1 MNTHT
6 AASITPNSSKM
17 SHLAISL
24 KVEPSRIFCIIA
36 ARSLRALSL
45 MREHVASACFCRG
58 GTTFGDLYCE
68 GETSD
73 EIDATTASGD
83 ANAVGDEKNATGPEG
98 DTNEAE
104 PNGDAAASRDAG
116 QAGWGLEK

>member
-1 MNTHT
+1 M
-6 AASITPNSSKM
+6 
-17 SHLAISL
+17 
-24 KVEPSRIFCIIA
+24 
-36 ARSLRALSL
+36 
-45 MREHVASACFCRG
+45 ASACFCRG

-116 QAGWGLEK
+116 QAVWGLEK